1 MFTKNYMKVKNLS
14 IRIIVFTFC
23 CIICRAQ
30 EIQSGL
36 STIPTT
42 VLPAAN
48 RTEVYLPLLSDKRVG
63 VFSNH
68 TSVIGTTHL
77 IDTLLSSG
85 INVTCIYAP
94 EHGFRGQAEAGA
106 HTGDYIDEH
115 TGIPVISLYGKKLKP
130 SANDF
135 ANVDLL
141 VFDIQDV
148 GCRFYTYI
156 SSLQYFMEAAFE
168 QSKPLMIL
176 DRPNPNGFY
185 IDGPVL
191 DTAYKSFVGMQPIPI
206 VYGMTIGEYAM
217 MIAGE
222 RWLQSDAANKRFDY
236 YQHAQNSEDTPFH
249 FQVIKC
255 TNYTHQSKYELPI
268 APSPNLN
275 SMAAIYAY
283 PSTCL
288 FEGTVLSEGRGTPT
302 PFLVFG
308 HPDYQKFLFSFTPTA
323 NDGSAHPKHENKIC
337 YGWQLPINSQEILLE
352 FNSQIQLKY
361 IKIAYHHFT
370 QKDAFFIK
378 PSTKKPQDFFFNK
391 LSGNR
396 KLKKQIETGVSE
408 FEIRKSWI
416 KDIEQFKKIRSKYLC
431 YPD

>member
-1 MFTKNYMKVKNLS
+1 MKIKILS
-14 IRIIVFTFC
+14 LFIAVFTFC
-23 CIICRAQ
+23 SINSKALQ
-30 EIQSGL
+30 IQSEI
-36 STIPTT
+36 SNITAPI
-42 VLPAAN
+42 LPAAY
-48 RTEVYLPLLSDKRVG
+48 RTEVYLPLLADKRIG

-94 EHGFRGQAEAGA
+94 EHGFRGTAEAGA
-106 HTGDYIDEH
+106 HTGDYIDKS
-115 TGIPVISLYGKKLKP
+115 TGIKVVSLYGKKLKP

-135 ANVDLL
+135 SNVDIL

-168 QSKPLMIL
+168 EAKPLMIL

-191 DTAYKSFVGMQPIPI
+191 DTDFKSFVGMQPIPI

-222 RWLQSDAANKRFDY
+222 GWLQSVQANKRFEY
-236 YQHAQNSEDTPFH
+236 YRHAKNTADTPFH

-255 TNYTHQSKYELPI
+255 INYTHQSKYELPI

-275 SMAAIYAY
+275 TMAAIYAY

-308 HPDYQKFLFSFTPTA
+308 HPEYQKFLFSFTPTA
-323 NDGSAHPKHENKIC
+323 NEGSLHPKHENKIC
-337 YGWQLPINSQEILLE
+337 YGWQLPTNSKEILWE

-370 QKDAFFIK
+370 HKDAFFIK
-378 PSTKKPQDFFFNK
+378 PTTKNAKDFFFNK

-396 KLKKQIETGVSE
+396 KFKKQIETGVPE

-416 KDIEQFKKIRSKYLC
+416 KDIEQFKKIRSKYLY